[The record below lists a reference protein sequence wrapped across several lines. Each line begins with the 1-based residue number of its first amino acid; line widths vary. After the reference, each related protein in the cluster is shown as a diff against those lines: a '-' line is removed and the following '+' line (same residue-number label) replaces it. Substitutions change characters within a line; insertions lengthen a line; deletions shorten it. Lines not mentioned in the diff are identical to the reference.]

1 MTKQEQK
8 KLLNDKWPN
17 VSDAKKKAAFEAIEK
32 ASKAKV
38 FEYRE
43 NLQELIGQK

>member
-1 MTKQEQK
+1 MSKAEQK

-17 VSDAKKKAAFEAIEK
+17 ANEAKKKAMFAAIEK

-38 FEYRE
+38 FDYESSSE
-43 NLQELIGQK
+43 ELVEQR